1 MTKTSDIVV
10 VGGGVNGTS
19 IAMHL
24 SKTHSGNVTLVEK
37 GGLATGATG
46 RSGAMIREHYLT
58 PELVRIAS
66 RSKTFFENWPE
77 MHGYDLKFKK
87 TGRILLF
94 GKIDANAARLNGEMN
109 RGEGVSIET
118 LGMEETSEMLPEAN
132 LEDIE
137 VALYE
142 PDAGYADPVAT
153 TYAFAQEAKK
163 HGATIL
169 TNTHVSEII
178 SNRHRVTGVRTN
190 KGKIDAGT
198 VVNVTGPWANSL
210 LSQLGETL
218 PLNPI
223 RVQMVHLRRP
233 PSLEGLEQIV
243 IDHTC
248 GAYYRTD
255 GSPNTLIGG
264 EAPEDISETT
274 NPDHFGLNADHDF
287 IVRYW
292 ERAIKRF
299 PEFQNAVCRGGYGSL
314 YDMTPDGNPIIDASE
329 AIENL
334 YNVTGFSGHGFKLS
348 PAVGELVS
356 ELVNGPRNRVDE
368 LNLFKASRFGTTNE
382 IVPKHP
388 YGMRAHQ

>member
-24 SKTHSGNVTLVEK
+24 SKTLGGKVTLVEK

-66 RSKTFFENWPE
+66 RSKTFFEDWPGE
-77 MHGYDLKFKK
+77 HGYDLKFKR

-94 GKIDANAARLNGEMN
+94 GNVDEKAARLNGEMN
-109 RGEGVSIET
+109 RREGVSIET
-118 LGMEETSEMLPEAN
+118 LGMAETSEILPEAN

-153 TYAFAQEAKK
+153 TYAFAKEAKR

-169 TNTHVSEII
+169 TNTKVSEII
-178 SNRHRVTGVRTN
+178 SYQGKVTGIKTN
-190 KGKIDAGT
+190 RGDIESGI

-210 LSQLGETL
+210 LSPLGETL
-218 PLNPI
+218 PITPI

-233 PSLEGLEQIV
+233 PSLGTLEQIV

-248 GAYYRTD
+248 GSYYRTD

-264 EAPEDISETT
+264 EAPEDIGETV
-274 NPDHFGLNADHDF
+274 NPDHFGLNADHQF

-299 PEFQNAVCRGGYGSL
+299 PEFQNAICRGGYGSL

-329 AIENL
+329 TIENL

-356 ELVNGPRNRVDE
+356 ELVNGSKNRTDE
-368 LNLFKASRFGTTNE
+368 LNLFKASRFDTGNE
-382 IVPKHP
+382 IIPKHP